1 MSSPFTE
8 EREELRAAVR
18 SFLEDSSSEHA
29 VRTQMETTSG
39 YDPAVWAVLAQ
50 QLGLPGLAI
59 PEEYG
64 GAGFGFAELAVVF
77 EEMCRVLFCGP
88 FLATVTAGQAILATG
103 DTAACADLL
112 PGIAGG
118 RRIATLAVTEADG
131 RWEEDALRT
140 RATRAGESWRL
151 DGTKMFVLDGC
162 STDLLV
168 IAARTP
174 AGTGLFAV
182 DATAA
187 GLRRTPLATLD
198 QTRRQARLDLDAVD
212 ARLLGSDGAGWAA
225 VEQGFQRA
233 LVALAAEQTGGAAR
247 VLEMAVGYARSRMQF
262 GRPIGSFQ
270 AVKHKCADVL
280 IEVESARSAA
290 YEAAAAA
297 AGDPELPLVASL
309 AAAYCSDAYL
319 HAAAENI
326 QIHGGIGFTW
336 EHPAHLYFKR
346 ASSARLMFGDPA
358 QHRERV
364 ARLLPV

>member
-50 QLGLPGLAI
+50 QLGLTGLAI

-77 EEMCRVLFCGP
+77 EEMGRVLFCGP

-140 RATRAGESWRL
+140 RATRAGES
-151 DGTKMFVLDGC
+151 
-162 STDLLV
+162 
-168 IAARTP
+168 
-174 AGTGLFAV
+174 
-182 DATAA
+182 
-187 GLRRTPLATLD
+187 
-198 QTRRQARLDLDAVD
+198 
-212 ARLLGSDGAGWAA
+212 
-225 VEQGFQRA
+225 
-233 LVALAAEQTGGAAR
+233 
-247 VLEMAVGYARSRMQF
+247 
-262 GRPIGSFQ
+262 
-270 AVKHKCADVL
+270 
-280 IEVESARSAA
+280 
-290 YEAAAAA
+290 
-297 AGDPELPLVASL
+297 
-309 AAAYCSDAYL
+309 
-319 HAAAENI
+319 
-326 QIHGGIGFTW
+326 
-336 EHPAHLYFKR
+336 
-346 ASSARLMFGDPA
+346 
-358 QHRERV
+358 
-364 ARLLPV
+364 